1 MRKQTALLL
10 IILLSAFSLFLVV
23 ARGRT
28 PSVQGLLAQI
38 GVVVGVA
45 PNPYNTLDAQLN
57 QEQDQLN
64 QQAADL
70 AAREAAFANSAKTAD
85 PVSPAIWYLAGA
97 IAIVAL
103 LVLLN
108 FYLDRRRS
116 RHEEQV
122 APLDLK
128 DVEQPKE

>member
-10 IILLSAFSLFLVV
+10 IILLSALSLFLVV

-45 PNPYNTLDAQLN
+45 PNPYNTLNAQLD

-70 AAREAAFANSAKTAD
+70 AAREAAFANGTKAAD
-85 PVSPAIWYLAGA
+85 FVSPAIWYLAGA

-116 RHEEQV
+116 RQSSE
-122 APLDLK
+122 PPIIDLEK
-128 DVEQPKE
+128 PKE